1 MKEDKTVTEIY
12 IINGF
17 KPFSQFAMEY
27 FPCPSGVTASRRRMR
42 EKIDQDLS
50 LTAELQVAGY
60 TEHTTYLTPKM
71 QEIIVQCWGPPKIV
85 MAIVYPNGPEEMKH

>member
-42 EKIDQDLS
+42 EKIDQNLS
-50 LTAELQVAGY
+50 LTAELQAAG
-60 TEHTTYLTPKM
+60 
-71 QEIIVQCWGPPKIV
+71 
-85 MAIVYPNGPEEMKH
+85 

>member
-1 MKEDKTVTEIY
+1 MKENKTVTETY

-27 FPCPSGVTASRRRMR
+27 FPCPSGITSSRRRMR
-42 EKIDQDLS
+42 DKIDQDLS
-50 LTAELQVAGY
+50 LTADLQAAGY

-71 QEIIVQCWGPPKIV
+71 QEIIVLYLGPPYIV
-85 MAIVYPNGPEEMKH
+85 VPHIYLTLFDEKKL